1 VRVYRIPYSTNV
13 ERVALALAHKGV
25 AVDWVD
31 VDPADR
37 SPVVAVSGQE
47 LVPVLVD
54 GELVLH
60 DSPRILEHL
69 EERHP
74 EPPLFPRDPAR
85 REELRAF
92 LDWFNLVWK
101 APPNRIVAEERRP
114 EPDLALIEEL
124 GAQVTSSLER
134 FERLLHDRPYPLRRR
149 ADRRR
154 RDRVPVPQVRRP
166 LAGGRPRPVPRGAP
180 GAAAARRR
188 PPAAGDLDRAHRRA
202 SSRVG
207 KKSLRAL
214 VWCAGRETPMHPTL
228 VQEIAR
234 YRQADMLREAERARL
249 AHEVS
254 TRMDKPRRRFRLRRR
269 ERPAFVPALDG
280 R

>member
-1 VRVYRIPYSTNV
+1 VKVYRIPYSTNV

-101 APPNRIVAEERRP
+101 ALPNQIVAEERRP

-134 FERLLHDRPYPLRRR
+134 FERLLHDRPYLFGDELTA
-149 ADRRR
+149 ADVTAFPFLKYAVLWQEGDP
-154 RDRVPVPQVRRP
+154 DRFHEV
-166 LAGGRPRPVPRGAP
+166 
-180 GAAAARRR
+180 
-188 PPAAGDLDRAHRRA
+188 
-202 SSRVG
+202 
-207 KKSLRAL
+207 
-214 VWCAGRETPMHPTL
+214 
-228 VQEIAR
+228 
-234 YRQADMLREAERARL
+234 LRE
-249 AHEVS
+249 
-254 TRMDKPRRRFRLRRR
+254 RLR
-269 ERPAFVPALDG
+269 LDG
-280 R
+280 GHPRLETWIERIDALPRA